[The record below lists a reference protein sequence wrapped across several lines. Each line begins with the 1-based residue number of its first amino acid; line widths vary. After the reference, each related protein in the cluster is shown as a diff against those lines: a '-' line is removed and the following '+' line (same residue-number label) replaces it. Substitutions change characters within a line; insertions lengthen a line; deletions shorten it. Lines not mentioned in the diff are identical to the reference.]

1 MDGSVD
7 KNNELRS
14 SLLYF
19 VDEAI
24 GYRHSLHFF
33 HRWLETGEQSELE
46 GLILEVGREKFVD
59 LRPLLETVKDP
70 SNPSGTFAL
79 HNFMKQFGIFSAEEE
94 NFDIVKIAPLPDL
107 DNTIP
112 EYLEGNNWVMHNWVE
127 SNIHNNRSPFYTI
140 ATTFKLL
147 ADCNKDF
154 ILIFKLLEQMFGKD
168 TTLFSA
174 VLNNDIQLL
183 GNILAQYYPTEQ
195 KYIDKLAEVISKNP
209 NLNWKD
215 ALSRNQVKS
224 KVWLIEKMQE
234 HNLIPKFVKQ
244 QKLFVKP
251 VNTAFNVLLV
261 GGWVGLLPF
270 LVGMKKQTL
279 GTVINV
285 DIDESVHAASV
296 ELNST
301 VEKMSFR
308 TSAQDIRL
316 LDIKS
321 YTDPLVID
329 TIVEHFENHGDW
341 VKTLPVGTTVI
352 LQGNN
357 MFDVPD
363 HVNCHETLEDFIE
376 SCGLNNIIWSGEL
389 RLYNCTRYM
398 AIGKT

>member
-79 HNFMKQFGIFSAEEE
+79 HNFMKQFGIFSAKEED
-94 NFDIVKIAPLPDL
+94 FDIVKIAPLPDL

-127 SNIHNNRSPFYTI
+127 SNTHKNRSPFYTI

-183 GNILAQYYPTEQ
+183 GNLLSQYYPTEKQ
-195 KYIDKLAEVISKNP
+195 YIVKLAQAISSDP
-209 NLNWKD
+209 DLNWKD

-224 KVWLIEKMQE
+224 KLWLIEKLIQTKV
-234 HNLIPKFVKQ
+234 IPKSRGITDVETST
-244 QKLFVKP
+244 LV
-251 VNTAFNVLLV
+251 V
-261 GGWVGLLPF
+261 GGWVGMLPF
-270 LVGMKKQTL
+270 LASML
-279 GTVINV
+279 GKNLDSVTNV
-285 DIDESVHAASV
+285 DIDITVHSAALT
-296 ELNST
+296 LNSGLHRNF
-301 VEKMSFR
+301 KNSGNDAR
-308 TSAQDIRL
+308 T
-316 LDIKS
+316 LDLQK
-321 YTDPLVID
+321 YKKLLVID
-329 TIVEHFENHGDW
+329 TIVEHFENHGNW

-352 LQGNN
+352 LQGND

-363 HVNCHETLEDFIE
+363 HVNCHATLEEFLG
-376 SCGLNNIIWSGEL
+376 SCGLNNIIWAGEL

-398 AIGKT
+398 AIGKI